1 MSTTKTF
8 NNIKSGKR
16 HQIDATARGYYDF
29 RTTVVPQPNKPLSY
43 NMKVYDGLKYD
54 VDLSKN
60 SVRPGEINFDGTVLP
75 YIENNTLTKTNYC
88 FGNSGT
94 NYDLPVYNK
103 EYVNINKIGD
113 FDIGDGVVS
122 NFYRDHYLTVTLPNY
137 SSGSVN
143 SFEIC
148 MKVHTPTNNTSNAR
162 ILNSTDSY
170 DNLALDLGT
179 APGFNFCGNTI
190 GFGSQFDADIDLW
203 VKVQFDG
210 TNLSLHHSLNGVDYI
225 QDNSKSWSKS
235 NVWFTSNTYSLGL
248 RSYDFV
254 NVCFFNGTIDLNEC
268 YVKINDE
275 IINFGENSLNLK
287 CNDYSLVGNAK
298 INNGICS
305 DFDSSSR
312 VLLNAINFTSE
323 KDIIIGFTT
332 SSDVTTAQKIFEYQN
347 DGISFQII
355 DGMIQYWTKN
365 NTLWNDYDVVE
376 PNNSYKLKITITS
389 NTSYTLGFM
398 NMNNASYNNIE
409 VTDTGLTIGKN
420 LSFSI
425 GNNLGS
431 LTKPFLGTIDIKNIP
446 GAIQTESKTGI
457 FQDYEDNG
465 KAKTLN
471 AFSSNNELVVLS
483 PNENIVD
490 YTWLG
495 TVNIPKHIINWG
507 QLNDWYNWTS
517 QVNELGEWVEGSLP
531 ASAGWKDIAYGNGK
545 YVIIARDSSIYTYSE
560 DGINWTRGT
569 LPLNDQWSIKFGNNK
584 FVAANFSSSRFMY
597 SEDGI
602 NWTTGST
609 NLSGTGAEV
618 SYGNNKFVIVNGN
631 SQDSAFVYS
640 EDGINWTQGTLPISG
655 IKDITYVN
663 DRFIILYNSSTSYVY
678 SEDGINW
685 TPGTLPIAN
694 ISSKISYGN
703 GKYVIVM
710 WGDSTYLYSS
720 DGINWTQG
728 TLPITK
734 EYTAINYDAGYFIVT
749 TWLDNVYLYSKDG
762 INWVQGIMP
771 SSGNWTGLLYN
782 DNKFTAY
789 NYNGNTYAY
798 LPVTSQEL
806 SVYTSKEKPTIDS
819 LVYSNP
825 NVESELTITNVG
837 ENNIT
842 LSDNNVYV
850 RNPSGDTST
859 SKPSTPDAPT
869 IDPSALKFGD
879 RINNKATV
887 VGTFDSNDGKKYVY
901 AILDSSYYS
910 DKSWSTDIFNDETNT
925 GLPDYTSAPTSQNT
939 ESATYNTNYILTNYS
954 DKATEAFTYCRSIEP
969 LNFNGETYNCQ
980 LPNAYELQQIYNNR
994 AKLYELDPT
1003 TSTNTSYNLAE
1014 WNFFIAWSSNERNT
1028 DSSWC
1033 LGKDNSWENSDTK
1046 DMQYTVIPILEIEL
1060 S

>member
-8 NNIKSGKR
+8 NSIKSGKR

-43 NMKVYDGLKYD
+43 NMKVYDGLNYA

-75 YIENNTLTKTNYC
+75 YVENNTLTKTNYC

-94 NYDLPVYNK
+94 NYDLPIYNK

-113 FDIGDGVVS
+113 FDIGDGIVS

-148 MKVHTPTNNTSNAR
+148 MKVHTPTNNTSNGR

-170 DNLALDLGT
+170 DNLAVDLGSN
-179 APGFNFCGNTI
+179 PGFNFCGDTI

-235 NVWFTSNTYSLGL
+235 NVWFTSNTYSIGL

-254 NVCFFNGTIDLNEC
+254 NICFFNGTIDLNEC

-365 NTLWNDYDVVE
+365 NTLWNNYDVVE

-398 NMNNASYNNIE
+398 NVNDASYNNIE

-425 GNNLGS
+425 GNNLGN

-446 GAIQTESKTGI
+446 GAIQTESKPGI

-507 QLNDWYNWTS
+507 GSVEPTTEGDTAIAFNNEVASQDLGSDIYVNSGQGINEYYYTAYPVNDSYKTNSTILATIS
-517 QVNELGEWVEGSLP
+517 
-531 ASAGWKDIAYGNGK
+531 KK
-545 YVIIARDSSIYTYSE
+545 SE
-560 DGINWTRGT
+560 DASGNTLLDFDRKEQSKEISLDISTNQDNAEIILNNYEPTTVQFNINQ
-569 LPLNDQWSIKFGNNK
+569 DD
-584 FVAANFSSSRFMY
+584 VEFSSQSYNDGELPSSKY
-597 SEDGI
+597 SLLNFKFNVDVTDDEVEIVVDGI
-602 NWTTGST
+602 KYKLG
-609 NLSGTGAEV
+609 
-618 SYGNNKFVIVNGN
+618 
-631 SQDSAFVYS
+631 D
-640 EDGINWTQGTLPISG
+640 LP
-655 IKDITYVN
+655 V
-663 DRFIILYNSSTSYVY
+663 V
-678 SEDGINW
+678 
-685 TPGTLPIAN
+685 AN
-694 ISSKISYGN
+694 IESGYGVKVN
-703 GKYVIVM
+703 K
-710 WGDSTYLYSS
+710 T
-720 DGINWTQG
+720 
-728 TLPITK
+728 
-734 EYTAINYDAGYFIVT
+734 GY
-749 TWLDNVYLYSKDG
+749 
-762 INWVQGIMP
+762 
-771 SSGNWTGLLYN
+771 
-782 DNKFTAY
+782 
-789 NYNGNTYAY
+789 
-798 LPVTSQEL
+798 
-806 SVYTSKEKPTIDS
+806 KPYQTIGRKW
-819 LVYSNP
+819 YSN
-825 NVESELTITNVG
+825 VI
-837 ENNIT
+837 NIN
-842 LSDNNVYV
+842 L
-850 RNPSGDTST
+850 
-859 SKPSTPDAPT
+859 
-869 IDPSALKFGD
+869 
-879 RINNKATV
+879 
-887 VGTFDSNDGKKYVY
+887 
-901 AILDSSYYS
+901 
-910 DKSWSTDIFNDETNT
+910 ET
-925 GLPDYTSAPTSQNT
+925 
-939 ESATYNTNYILTNYS
+939 E
-954 DKATEAFTYCRSIEP
+954 E
-969 LNFNGETYNCQ
+969 
-980 LPNAYELQQIYNNR
+980 
-994 AKLYELDPT
+994 
-1003 TSTNTSYNLAE
+1003 
-1014 WNFFIAWSSNERNT
+1014 
-1028 DSSWC
+1028 
-1033 LGKDNSWENSDTK
+1033 
-1046 DMQYTVIPILEIEL
+1046 
-1060 S
+1060 

>member
-29 RTTVVPQPNKPLSY
+29 RTTVVPQPSKSLSFD
-43 NMKVYDGLKYD
+43 MRVYDGLKYA

-103 EYVNINKIGD
+103 EYVNINKIGN
-113 FDIGDGVVS
+113 FDIGDGIVS

-143 SFEIC
+143 SFEIL
-148 MKVHTPTNNTSNAR
+148 MKVHTPTNNTNNAR

-179 APGFNFCGNTI
+179 VPGFNFCGDTI

-268 YVKINDE
+268 YVKINDK
-275 IINFGENSLNLK
+275 IINFGENTLQKQYTGYTLE
-287 CNDYSLVGNAK
+287 GNAS
-298 INNGICS
+298 INGSICS
-305 DFDSSSR
+305 GFDSNSR
-312 VLLNAINFTSE
+312 LYVENWNLDISKDNIFIFTTGDSVTENQVLLMVDETNDALQFFIGNSKLEYNSGSVSE
-323 KDIIIGFTT
+323 YTT
-332 SSDVTTAQKIFEYQN
+332 ENLEPNTLYKVKIHRQDEHTYVFSLSKN
-347 DGISFQII
+347 DGAFS
-355 DGMIQYWTKN
+355 DEK
-365 NTLWNDYDVVE
+365 
-376 PNNSYKLKITITS
+376 TITS
-389 NTSYTLGFM
+389 NLFSDTYT
-398 NMNNASYNNIE
+398 NRIT
-409 VTDTGLTIGKN
+409 V
-420 LSFSI
+420 
-425 GNNLGS
+425 GNYS
-431 LTKPFLGTIDIKNIP
+431 SHSSPFQGTIDLSEMYNLLSIV
-446 GAIQTESKTGI
+446 TESKPGI

-471 AFSSNNELVVLS
+471 AFSSNNEFVVLS

-495 TVNIPKHIINWG
+495 TVNIPEH
-507 QLNDWYNWTS
+507 
-517 QVNELGEWVEGSLP
+517 
-531 ASAGWKDIAYGNGK
+531 
-545 YVIIARDSSIYTYSE
+545 
-560 DGINWTRGT
+560 
-569 LPLNDQWSIKFGNNK
+569 
-584 FVAANFSSSRFMY
+584 
-597 SEDGI
+597 
-602 NWTTGST
+602 
-609 NLSGTGAEV
+609 
-618 SYGNNKFVIVNGN
+618 
-631 SQDSAFVYS
+631 
-640 EDGINWTQGTLPISG
+640 
-655 IKDITYVN
+655 
-663 DRFIILYNSSTSYVY
+663 
-678 SEDGINW
+678 
-685 TPGTLPIAN
+685 
-694 ISSKISYGN
+694 KISWN
-703 GKYVIVM
+703 
-710 WGDSTYLYSS
+710 
-720 DGINWTQG
+720 
-728 TLPITK
+728 
-734 EYTAINYDAGYFIVT
+734 E
-749 TWLDNVYLYSKDG
+749 
-762 INWVQGIMP
+762 
-771 SSGNWTGLLYN
+771 
-782 DNKFTAY
+782 
-789 NYNGNTYAY
+789 
-798 LPVTSQEL
+798 
-806 SVYTSKEKPTIDS
+806 
-819 LVYSNP
+819 
-825 NVESELTITNVG
+825 
-837 ENNIT
+837 
-842 LSDNNVYV
+842 
-850 RNPSGDTST
+850 
-859 SKPSTPDAPT
+859 PSTPDAPT

-901 AILDSSYYS
+901 AVLDSSYYG

-969 LNFNGETYNCQ
+969 LNFNGKTYNCQ

-1014 WNFFIAWSSNERNT
+1014 WDFFVAWSSNERNT

-1033 LGKDNSWENSDTK
+1033 LGKGNYWENSDFK
-1046 DMQYTVIPILEIEL
+1046 DMQYTVIPIIEIPL
-1060 S
+1060 LK

>member
-1 MSTTKTF
+1 
-8 NNIKSGKR
+8 
-16 HQIDATARGYYDF
+16 
-29 RTTVVPQPNKPLSY
+29 
-43 NMKVYDGLKYD
+43 
-54 VDLSKN
+54 
-60 SVRPGEINFDGTVLP
+60 
-75 YIENNTLTKTNYC
+75 
-88 FGNSGT
+88 
-94 NYDLPVYNK
+94 
-103 EYVNINKIGD
+103 
-113 FDIGDGVVS
+113 
-122 NFYRDHYLTVTLPNY
+122 
-137 SSGSVN
+137 
-143 SFEIC
+143 
-148 MKVHTPTNNTSNAR
+148 
-162 ILNSTDSY
+162 
-170 DNLALDLGT
+170 
-179 APGFNFCGNTI
+179 
-190 GFGSQFDADIDLW
+190 
-203 VKVQFDG
+203 
-210 TNLSLHHSLNGVDYI
+210 
-225 QDNSKSWSKS
+225 
-235 NVWFTSNTYSLGL
+235 
-248 RSYDFV
+248 
-254 NVCFFNGTIDLNEC
+254 
-268 YVKINDE
+268 
-275 IINFGENSLNLK
+275 
-287 CNDYSLVGNAK
+287 
-298 INNGICS
+298 
-305 DFDSSSR
+305 
-312 VLLNAINFTSE
+312 
-323 KDIIIGFTT
+323 
-332 SSDVTTAQKIFEYQN
+332 
-347 DGISFQII
+347 
-355 DGMIQYWTKN
+355 
-365 NTLWNDYDVVE
+365 
-376 PNNSYKLKITITS
+376 
-389 NTSYTLGFM
+389 
-398 NMNNASYNNIE
+398 
-409 VTDTGLTIGKN
+409 
-420 LSFSI
+420 
-425 GNNLGS
+425 
-431 LTKPFLGTIDIKNIP
+431 
-446 GAIQTESKTGI
+446 
-457 FQDYEDNG
+457 
-465 KAKTLN
+465 
-471 AFSSNNELVVLS
+471 
-483 PNENIVD
+483 
-490 YTWLG
+490 
-495 TVNIPKHIINWG
+495 
-507 QLNDWYNWTS
+507 
-517 QVNELGEWVEGSLP
+517 
-531 ASAGWKDIAYGNGK
+531 
-545 YVIIARDSSIYTYSE
+545 
-560 DGINWTRGT
+560 
-569 LPLNDQWSIKFGNNK
+569 
-584 FVAANFSSSRFMY
+584 MY

-663 DRFIILYNSSTSYVY
+663 DRFIILYNSSTLYVY

-685 TPGTLPIAN
+685 TQGTLPIAN
-694 ISSKISYGN
+694 NSSKISYGN

-734 EYTAINYDAGYFIVT
+734 EYNAINYDAGYFIVT
-749 TWLDNVYLYSKDG
+749 TWSDNVYLYSSDG

-771 SSGNWTGLLYN
+771 SSGSWNGLLYN

-825 NVESELTITNVG
+825 NIESELTITNVG

-859 SKPSTPDAPT
+859 SKPSTPDTPT

-879 RINNKATV
+879 RIDNKATV
-887 VGTFDSNDGKKYVY
+887 VGTYNSNDGKKYVY
-901 AILDSSYYS
+901 AVLDSSYYG

-1014 WNFFIAWSSNERNT
+1014 WNFLVAWSSNERNT

-1033 LGKDNSWENSDTK
+1033 LGKGNSWENSDFK
-1046 DMQYTVIPILEIEL
+1046 DMQYTVIPIIEIEL

>member
-1 MSTTKTF
+1 MSTTKQFT
-8 NNIKSGKR
+8 NIKAGKR

-43 NMKVYDGLKYD
+43 NMKVYDGLNYA

-75 YIENNTLTKTNYC
+75 YVENNTLTKTNYC

-113 FDIGDGVVS
+113 FDIGDGIVS

-148 MKVHTPTNNTSNAR
+148 MKVHTPTNNTSNGR

-170 DNLALDLGT
+170 DNLAVDLGSN
-179 APGFNFCGNTI
+179 PGFNFCGDTI
-190 GFGSQFDADIDLW
+190 GFGSRFDADIDLW

-235 NVWFTSNTYSLGL
+235 NVWFTSNTYSIGL

-305 DFDSSSR
+305 GFDSSSR

-365 NTLWNDYDVVE
+365 NTLWNNYNVVE

-398 NMNNASYNNIE
+398 NANNASYNNIE

-425 GNNLGS
+425 GNNLGN

-465 KAKTLN
+465 KAKILN
-471 AFSSNNELVVLS
+471 CHSYNNELVVLS

-507 QLNDWYNWTS
+507 GSVEPTTEGDTAIAFNNEVATQDLGSDIYVNSGQGINEYYYTAYPVNDSYKTNSTILATIS
-517 QVNELGEWVEGSLP
+517 
-531 ASAGWKDIAYGNGK
+531 KK
-545 YVIIARDSSIYTYSE
+545 SE
-560 DGINWTRGT
+560 DASSNTLLDFDRKEQSEEISLDISTNQDNAEIILNNYEPTTVQFNINQ
-569 LPLNDQWSIKFGNNK
+569 DD
-584 FVAANFSSSRFMY
+584 VEFSSQSYNDGELPSSKY
-597 SEDGI
+597 SLLNFKFNVDVTEDEVEIVVDGI
-602 NWTTGST
+602 KYKLG
-609 NLSGTGAEV
+609 
-618 SYGNNKFVIVNGN
+618 
-631 SQDSAFVYS
+631 D
-640 EDGINWTQGTLPISG
+640 LP
-655 IKDITYVN
+655 V
-663 DRFIILYNSSTSYVY
+663 V
-678 SEDGINW
+678 
-685 TPGTLPIAN
+685 AN
-694 ISSKISYGN
+694 IESGYGVKVN
-703 GKYVIVM
+703 K
-710 WGDSTYLYSS
+710 T
-720 DGINWTQG
+720 
-728 TLPITK
+728 
-734 EYTAINYDAGYFIVT
+734 GY
-749 TWLDNVYLYSKDG
+749 
-762 INWVQGIMP
+762 
-771 SSGNWTGLLYN
+771 
-782 DNKFTAY
+782 
-789 NYNGNTYAY
+789 
-798 LPVTSQEL
+798 
-806 SVYTSKEKPTIDS
+806 KPYQTIGRKW
-819 LVYSNP
+819 YSN
-825 NVESELTITNVG
+825 VI
-837 ENNIT
+837 NIN
-842 LSDNNVYV
+842 L
-850 RNPSGDTST
+850 
-859 SKPSTPDAPT
+859 
-869 IDPSALKFGD
+869 
-879 RINNKATV
+879 
-887 VGTFDSNDGKKYVY
+887 
-901 AILDSSYYS
+901 
-910 DKSWSTDIFNDETNT
+910 ET
-925 GLPDYTSAPTSQNT
+925 
-939 ESATYNTNYILTNYS
+939 E
-954 DKATEAFTYCRSIEP
+954 E
-969 LNFNGETYNCQ
+969 
-980 LPNAYELQQIYNNR
+980 
-994 AKLYELDPT
+994 
-1003 TSTNTSYNLAE
+1003 
-1014 WNFFIAWSSNERNT
+1014 
-1028 DSSWC
+1028 
-1033 LGKDNSWENSDTK
+1033 
-1046 DMQYTVIPILEIEL
+1046 
-1060 S
+1060 